1 MAVLVAIDGWQPEDW
16 RQALAA
22 ALPDRTVLATRPD
35 GTYAG
40 ADADLEG
47 VRYVVAWKPRQQLLD
62 RLAGIEVLFSLG
74 AGVDHILALERLP
87 PVPVARIV
95 DPDLTARMTEY
106 VVWQVLHH
114 HRRGPAYARQQA
126 ARRWRDLKQPAARE
140 VSVGIMGLG
149 VLGRDAAEVLAR
161 LGFRV
166 LGWSRTARTVA
177 GVETF
182 HGEAGLAPFL
192 AATDILVALL
202 PLTPATRGLL
212 DRDLIARLRRDG
224 PLGAPVLVNAG
235 RGGSQNQ
242 ADIDAALRS
251 GALAGASLDVFERE
265 PLAPD
270 SPLWDAP
277 NLVITPHA
285 ASVSDPHALA
295 PGIAAQIRAY
305 ESGDG
310 LRNLVDPARGY

>member
-1 MAVLVAIDGWQPEDW
+1 MTVLVAIDGWQPADW

-22 ALPDRTVLATRPD
+22 AMPGRTILSTRPD

-40 ADADLEG
+40 ADADLED
-47 VRYVVAWKPRQQLLD
+47 VRYVVTWKPRQSLLD
-62 RLAGIEVLFSLG
+62 RLPRLEVLFSLG

-87 PVPVARIV
+87 PVPVVRIV

-126 ARRWRDLKQPAARE
+126 ARQWRDLKQPAARE
-140 VSVGIMGLG
+140 VAVGILGLG
-149 VLGRDAAEVLAR
+149 VLGHDAAEVLR
-161 LGFRV
+161 RIGFRV
-166 LGWSRTARTVA
+166 LGWSRTAKTVA

-192 AATDILVALL
+192 AQTDILVSLL
-202 PLTPATRGLL
+202 PLTPRTRGIL
-212 DRDLIARLRRDG
+212 DRDLIGRLRRDG
-224 PLGAPVLVNAG
+224 PLGAPVLINAG

-265 PLAPD
+265 PLTPE

-277 NLVITPHA
+277 NLTVTPHV

-295 PGIAAQIRAY
+295 PGIADQIRAY
-305 ESGDG
+305 ESGAG
-310 LRNLVDPARGY
+310 LRNVVDPARGY